1 MRGLI
6 GKLLLAAAVGGLGL
20 AALGAAGV
28 IRPTRV
34 WAQDQGLRRLEAQRI
49 QLDGFGG
56 SIGVNVRD
64 VSAEEGQRAK
74 LSPAQ
79 GAYVTGVQNGSPAEK
94 AGIMTG
100 DIIVEFDGERVRS
113 SRQLSRLVR
122 ESADDRAV
130 RVAIVRDGNR
140 RTLDLTPSNNS
151 AWFTMPDVG
160 RLERQVQDMA
170 RNFEFRY
177 DGPGGRGFGIGVGG
191 ARGRLG
197 VQLMPMTD
205 QLATTFGV
213 KGGAM
218 VTTVDADSPAGR
230 AGVRAG
236 DIITA
241 INSRTVNDASDVLE
255 EVRRAEDGGSLAI
268 VVTRDRKELKLTAT
282 MPPRERS
289 TVRTRRSI

>member
-1 MRGLI
+1 MR
-6 GKLLLAAAVGGLGL
+6 
-20 AALGAAGV
+20 ALGIGMLALAVAGLV
-28 IRPTRV
+28 V
-34 WAQDQGLRRLEAQRI
+34 VGVQGQGLRKLEQPPRVQVI
-49 QLDGFGG
+49 DGMGG

-64 VSAEEGQRAK
+64 VSTDEGQRAK
-74 LSPAQ
+74 LSPPQ
-79 GAYVTGVQNGSPAEK
+79 GAYVTGVQDGSPAEK

-100 DIIVEFDGERVRS
+100 DIIAEFDGERVRS
-113 SRQLSRLVR
+113 ARQLSRLVR
-122 ESADDRAV
+122 ESADDRTV

-140 RTLDLTPSNNS
+140 RNVELTPTSNR
-151 AWFTMPDVG
+151 AWFTMPDLS
-160 RLERQVQDMA
+160 RIERQLEDAA

-177 DGPGGRGFGIGVGG
+177 DGPGGRGFGGWYTG

-230 AGVRAG
+230 AGLRAG
-236 DIITA
+236 DIITS
-241 INSRTVNDASDVLE
+241 INSRTVDAVSDVFD
-255 EVRRAEDGGSLAI
+255 EVRRADDGGMLAI

-282 MPPRERS
+282 MPQRERPA
-289 TVRTRRSI
+289 TRRSI